1 MNSNPFPITYNNT
14 IPNKPQA
21 WSPII
26 PLIILVLSPCFL
38 YNETRYP
45 VTDARIPASFAADH
59 LHGTQKG
66 KL

>member
-45 VTDARIPASFAADH
+45 VTDA
-59 LHGTQKG
+59 
-66 KL
+66 